1 MGIVEPGCGDM
12 LTGTEPM
19 PASDEG
25 RAPGADPQH
34 RYFYPE
40 PGAQDAAERRGG
52 GSLGSPYP
60 GGALVPAPPSR
71 FLGAY
76 AYPPRPQAAGF
87 PGAGESFPPPAGA
100 EGYPPGEGYAAPDPR
115 AGLYPGPGPREDY
128 ALPAGLEVSGKLRVA
143 LNNHLL
149 WSKFN
154 QHQTEMIITKQGR
167 RMFPFLSFTVA
178 GLEPTSQYRM
188 FVDVVL
194 VDQHHWRYQSGK
206 WVQCGKA
213 EGSMPG
219 ARTPGSCGLCFSGT
233 GRPLVGPQAPSPQ
246 CPDFKSPF
254 HSLPPLAF
262 CFALVCPLSP
272 LPFPAWSSPC
282 ALPHVPLGTGK
293 GPNHQGSVLGAACQ
307 RGELSTGN
315 RLYVHPDS
323 PNTGAHWMRQEVS
336 FGKLKLTNNKGAS
349 NNVTQMI
356 VLQSLH
362 KYQPRLH
369 IVEVNDGEPEAAC
382 NASNTHIFTF
392 QETQFIA
399 VTAYQ
404 NAEITQ
410 LKIDNNPFAKGF
422 RENFES
428 MYTSVDTSIPS
439 PPGPNCQFLG
449 GDHYSPLLPNQ
460 YPVPSRFYP
469 DLPGQAKDVVPQPY
483 WLGAPR
489 DHSYEAEF
497 RAVSMK
503 PAFLPSAPGPTM
515 PYYRGQEVLAPG
527 AGWPVAPQY
536 PPKMGPANW
545 FRPMRTLPMEP
556 GSGGSEGW
564 GPEDQGP
571 PSVWTEIAPIRP
583 ESSDSGLGEGDS
595 KRRRV
600 SPYPSSG
607 DSSSPA
613 GAPSPFDKEADSQY
627 YNYFPN

>member
-1 MGIVEPGCGDM
+1 MGILEPGCRDM
-12 LTGTEPM
+12 LTGTDPM

-25 RAPGADPQH
+25 RAPGAGSH
-34 RYFYPE
+34 NRYFYPE
-40 PGAQDAAERRGG
+40 PGAQDAADRRVGA
-52 GSLGSPYP
+52 SPGAPYA
-60 GGALVPAPPSR
+60 GGALVPAPPGR

-76 AYPPRPQAAGF
+76 AYPPRPQATGF
-87 PGAGESFPPPAGA
+87 PGAGEPFPPTPGA
-100 EGYPPGEGYAAPDPR
+100 EGYQLGDAYTAPDPR
-115 AGLYPGPGPREDY
+115 ATLYPGPREDC

-178 GLEPTSQYRM
+178 GLEPTSHYRI

-194 VDQHHWRYQSGK
+194 ADQHHWRYQSGK

-213 EGSMPG
+213 EGNMP
-219 ARTPGSCGLCFSGT
+219 
-233 GRPLVGPQAPSPQ
+233 
-246 CPDFKSPF
+246 
-254 HSLPPLAF
+254 
-262 CFALVCPLSP
+262 
-272 LPFPAWSSPC
+272 
-282 ALPHVPLGTGK
+282 
-293 GPNHQGSVLGAACQ
+293 
-307 RGELSTGN
+307 GN

-369 IVEVNDGEPEAAC
+369 IVEVSDGEPEAAC

-428 MYTSVDTSIPS
+428 MYASVDTSVLS
-439 PPGPNCQFLG
+439 PPGPNCQLLG

-460 YPVPSRFYP
+460 YPVPSCFYP
-469 DLPGQAKDVVPQPY
+469 NLPSQAKDVVPQPY

-503 PAFLPSAPGPTM
+503 PSFLPSAPGSTM
-515 PYYRGQEVLAPG
+515 SYYRSQEVLAPG
-527 AGWPVAPQY
+527 AGWPVTPQY
-536 PPKMGPANW
+536 PPKMGPTSW
-545 FRPMRTLPMEP
+545 FRSMRTLPMEP
-556 GSGGSEGW
+556 GPGASEGR
-564 GPEDQGP
+564 GPEDQGS
-571 PSVWTEIAPIRP
+571 PSLWTEITPIRP

-613 GAPSPFDKEADSQY
+613 GAPSPFDKETEGQF

>member
-1 MGIVEPGCGDM
+1 SAHDCHAGW
-12 LTGTEPM
+12 
-19 PASDEG
+19 
-25 RAPGADPQH
+25 
-34 RYFYPE
+34 
-40 PGAQDAAERRGG
+40 
-52 GSLGSPYP
+52 GS
-60 GGALVPAPPSR
+60 
-71 FLGAY
+71 FC
-76 AYPPRPQAAGF
+76 
-87 PGAGESFPPPAGA
+87 
-100 EGYPPGEGYAAPDPR
+100 
-115 AGLYPGPGPREDY
+115 GPGQAQLRDY

-178 GLEPTSQYRM
+178 GLEPTSHYRM

-213 EGSMPG
+213 EGSMP
-219 ARTPGSCGLCFSGT
+219 
-233 GRPLVGPQAPSPQ
+233 
-246 CPDFKSPF
+246 
-254 HSLPPLAF
+254 
-262 CFALVCPLSP
+262 
-272 LPFPAWSSPC
+272 
-282 ALPHVPLGTGK
+282 
-293 GPNHQGSVLGAACQ
+293 
-307 RGELSTGN
+307 GN

-428 MYTSVDTSIPS
+428 MYASVDNSIPS

-515 PYYRGQEVLAPG
+515 SYYRGQEVLAPG

-536 PPKMGPANW
+536 PPKMGPASW

-556 GSGGSEGW
+556 SPGGSEGR

-571 PSVWTEIAPIRP
+571 PLVWTEIAPIRP

-613 GAPSPFDKEADSQY
+613 GAPSPFDKETEGQF

>member
-19 PASDEG
+19 PASEEG
-25 RAPGADPQH
+25 RALGADPQG

-40 PGAQDAAERRGG
+40 PAAQDAADRRGG
-52 GSLGSPYP
+52 GSLGAPYP
-60 GGALVPAPPSR
+60 GGALVPAPPGR
-71 FLGAY
+71 FLGTY
-76 AYPPRPQAAGF
+76 AYPARPQAAGF
-87 PGAGESFPPPAGA
+87 PGAADPFPPPAGA
-100 EGYPPGEGYAAPDPR
+100 EGYQPRDGYAAPDPR
-115 AGLYPGPGPREDY
+115 TGLYAGPREDY
-128 ALPAGLEVSGKLRVA
+128 ALPGLEVSGKLRVA

-178 GLEPTSQYRM
+178 GLEPTSHYRM

-219 ARTPGSCGLCFSGT
+219 WRLWRDATGS
-233 GRPLVGPQAPSPQ
+233 
-246 CPDFKSPF
+246 
-254 HSLPPLAF
+254 
-262 CFALVCPLSP
+262 
-272 LPFPAWSSPC
+272 FPASLW
-282 ALPHVPLGTGK
+282 
-293 GPNHQGSVLGAACQ
+293 
-307 RGELSTGN
+307 GERMWAMPAPPSATHTTTLLS
-315 RLYVHPDS
+315 
-323 PNTGAHWMRQEVS
+323 
-336 FGKLKLTNNKGAS
+336 F
-349 NNVTQMI
+349 QMI

-369 IVEVNDGEPEAAC
+369 IVEVNDGEPETAC
-382 NASNTHIFTF
+382 NASNTHVFTF

-428 MYTSVDTSIPS
+428 MYASVDTSVPS
-439 PPGPNCQFLG
+439 PPGPNCQLLG

-460 YPVPSRFYP
+460 NPVPCGFYP
-469 DLPGQAKDVVPQPY
+469 DLPGMGSVWIPSY
-483 WLGAPR
+483 RLGAPR

-503 PAFLPSAPGPTM
+503 PAFLPSAPGPNLS
-515 PYYRGQEVLAPG
+515 YYRGQEVLAPG
-527 AGWPVAPQY
+527 ATWPVAPQY
-536 PPKMGPANW
+536 PPKMGPASW
-545 FRPMRTLPMEP
+545 FCPMRTLPMEP
-556 GSGGSEGW
+556 GPGTSEGR
-564 GPEDQGP
+564 GPEDQGS
-571 PSVWTEIAPIRP
+571 PSVWTEITSIRP

-613 GAPSPFDKEADSQY
+613 GAPSPFDKEAEGQF

>member
-1 MGIVEPGCGDM
+1 MTETSAGSETQRHRERLRTYIQDKHMELSQVPGRSGALGIPRPPILVTRPCFLPEIKGLSAEIPQEGARGRHAERGSLCEPGRGSA
-12 LTGTEPM
+12 
-19 PASDEG
+19 PALQT
-25 RAPGADPQH
+25 P
-34 RYFYPE
+34 
-40 PGAQDAAERRGG
+40 
-52 GSLGSPYP
+52 GSLWGYP
-60 GGALVPAPPSR
+60 LKEH
-71 FLGAY
+71 FL
-76 AYPPRPQAAGF
+76 RTTRLQAC
-87 PGAGESFPPPAGA
+87 SPPPGV
-100 EGYPPGEGYAAPDPR
+100 EGG
-115 AGLYPGPGPREDY
+115 GPREDY

-149 WSKFN
+149 WSRFS

-178 GLEPTSQYRM
+178 GLEPTSHYRM

-213 EGSMPG
+213 EGSMP
-219 ARTPGSCGLCFSGT
+219 
-233 GRPLVGPQAPSPQ
+233 
-246 CPDFKSPF
+246 
-254 HSLPPLAF
+254 
-262 CFALVCPLSP
+262 
-272 LPFPAWSSPC
+272 
-282 ALPHVPLGTGK
+282 
-293 GPNHQGSVLGAACQ
+293 
-307 RGELSTGN
+307 GN

-369 IVEVNDGEPEAAC
+369 IVEVNDGEPEAC
-382 NASNTHIFTF
+382 NASNTHVFTF

-428 MYTSVDTSIPS
+428 MYASVDTSVPS

-449 GDHYSPLLPNQ
+449 GDHYPPLLPNQ

-469 DLPGQAKDVVPQPY
+469 DLPSQAKDVVPQPY
-483 WLGAPR
+483 WLGSPR

-497 RAVSMK
+497 RAVGMK
-503 PAFLPSAPGPTM
+503 PAFLPSGPGPTM
-515 PYYRGQEVLAPG
+515 SYYRGQEVLAPG
-527 AGWPVAPQY
+527 PGWPVTPQY
-536 PPKMGPANW
+536 PPKMGPASW
-545 FRPMRTLPMEP
+545 FRSMRTLPMEP
-556 GSGGSEGW
+556 GPGASEGR
-564 GPEDQGP
+564 GLEDQGP

-613 GAPSPFDKEADSQY
+613 GAPSPFDKEAEGQFYS
-627 YNYFPN
+627 YFPN

>member
-25 RAPGADPQH
+25 QAQGADPQN

-40 PGAQDAAERRGG
+40 PGVQDAAERRAGA
-52 GSLGSPYP
+52 SLGAPYA
-60 GGALVPAPPSR
+60 GGALVPAPPGR

-76 AYPPRPQAAGF
+76 TYPPRPQAAGF
-87 PGAGESFPPPAGA
+87 PGPGEPFPPTSGA
-100 EGYPPGEGYAAPDPR
+100 EGYHQPGDGYPAPDPR
-115 AGLYPGPGPREDY
+115 AGLYPGPREDY

-178 GLEPTSQYRM
+178 GLEPTSHYRM

-219 ARTPGSCGLCFSGT
+219 
-233 GRPLVGPQAPSPQ
+233 
-246 CPDFKSPF
+246 
-254 HSLPPLAF
+254 
-262 CFALVCPLSP
+262 
-272 LPFPAWSSPC
+272 
-282 ALPHVPLGTGK
+282 
-293 GPNHQGSVLGAACQ
+293 
-307 RGELSTGN
+307 N
-315 RLYVHPDS
+315 RMYVHPDS

-349 NNVTQMI
+349 NNATQMI

-369 IVEVNDGEPEAAC
+369 IVEVNDGEPEVAC
-382 NASNTHIFTF
+382 NASNTHTFTF

-428 MYTSVDTSIPS
+428 MYASVDTSVPS
-439 PPGPNCQFLG
+439 PPGPNCQLLG

-460 YPVPSRFYP
+460 YPVPNRFYP

-503 PAFLPSAPGPTM
+503 PAFLPSAPAPTM
-515 PYYRGQEVLAPG
+515 SYYRGQEVLAPG
-527 AGWPVAPQY
+527 AGWPVPPQY
-536 PPKMGPANW
+536 PPKMGPASW

-556 GSGGSEGW
+556 GPGASEARGL
-564 GPEDQGP
+564 EDQG
-571 PSVWTEIAPIRP
+571 SASLWTEITPIRP
-583 ESSDSGLGEGDS
+583 ESGDSGLGEGDS

-613 GAPSPFDKEADSQY
+613 GAPSPFDKDTEGQF

>member
-1 MGIVEPGCGDM
+1 MGFVEPGCRAM
-12 LTGTEPM
+12 LTGTEPG
-19 PASDEG
+19 PASAEG
-25 RAPGADPQH
+25 RAPGAADPH
-34 RYFYPE
+34 GRYFYPE
-40 PGAQDAAERRGG
+40 PLPPPPPPPPPPGAQDDRRA
-52 GSLGSPYP
+52 PYA
-60 GGALVPAPPSR
+60 GGALVPAPPGR

-76 AYPPRPQAAGF
+76 AYQPRPQAPGF
-87 PGAGESFPPPAGA
+87 PGAAGEPFPQTAGA
-100 EGYPPGEGYAAPDPR
+100 DGYGAAADAYAAPDPR
-115 AGLYPGPGPREDY
+115 AGLYPGPRDDY
-128 ALPAGLEVSGKLRVA
+128 SVPAGLEVSGKLRVA

-178 GLEPTSQYRM
+178 GLEPTSHYRM

-219 ARTPGSCGLCFSGT
+219 
-233 GRPLVGPQAPSPQ
+233 
-246 CPDFKSPF
+246 
-254 HSLPPLAF
+254 
-262 CFALVCPLSP
+262 
-272 LPFPAWSSPC
+272 
-282 ALPHVPLGTGK
+282 
-293 GPNHQGSVLGAACQ
+293 
-307 RGELSTGN
+307 N

-323 PNTGAHWMRQEVS
+323 PNTGAHWMQQEVS

-369 IVEVNDGEPEAAC
+369 IVEVSEDEPEAA
-382 NASNTHIFTF
+382 ASTHIFTF

-428 MYTSVDTSIPS
+428 MYASVDTSVPS

-483 WLGAPR
+483 WLGSPR
-489 DHSYEAEF
+489 DHSYEADF
-497 RAVSMK
+497 RAVSMR
-503 PAFLPSAPGPTM
+503 PALLPSAPGPTTS
-515 PYYRGQEVLAPG
+515 YYRGQEVLAPA

-536 PPKMGPANW
+536 PPKMGPASW

-556 GSGGSEGW
+556 GACDGR
-564 GPEDQGP
+564 GPEDQGSP
-571 PSVWTEIAPIRP
+571 ALWTDITPLRP
-583 ESSDSGLGEGDS
+583 ESSDSGLGEGDC

-607 DSSSPA
+607 DSASPVT
-613 GAPSPFDKEADSQY
+613 APSPFDKEPEGQF

>member
-1 MGIVEPGCGDM
+1 MC
-12 LTGTEPM
+12 
-19 PASDEG
+19 S
-25 RAPGADPQH
+25 
-34 RYFYPE
+34 
-40 PGAQDAAERRGG
+40 
-52 GSLGSPYP
+52 
-60 GGALVPAPPSR
+60 
-71 FLGAY
+71 
-76 AYPPRPQAAGF
+76 
-87 PGAGESFPPPAGA
+87 
-100 EGYPPGEGYAAPDPR
+100 
-115 AGLYPGPGPREDY
+115 
-128 ALPAGLEVSGKLRVA
+128 
-143 LNNHLL
+143 
-149 WSKFN
+149 W
-154 QHQTEMIITKQGR
+154 

-178 GLEPTSQYRM
+178 GLEPTSHYRM

-213 EGSMPG
+213 EGSMP
-219 ARTPGSCGLCFSGT
+219 
-233 GRPLVGPQAPSPQ
+233 
-246 CPDFKSPF
+246 
-254 HSLPPLAF
+254 
-262 CFALVCPLSP
+262 
-272 LPFPAWSSPC
+272 
-282 ALPHVPLGTGK
+282 
-293 GPNHQGSVLGAACQ
+293 
-307 RGELSTGN
+307 GN

-369 IVEVNDGEPEAAC
+369 IVEVTDGEPEATC
-382 NASNTHIFTF
+382 PASNAHIFTF

-428 MYTSVDTSIPS
+428 MYASVDSSIPS
-439 PPGPNCQFLG
+439 PPGPNCQLLG
-449 GDHYSPLLPNQ
+449 GDPYSPLLSNQ
-460 YPVPSRFYP
+460 YPVPGRFYP
-469 DLPGQAKDVVPQPY
+469 DLVGQAKDVASQPY

-489 DHSYEAEF
+489 EHSYETDF

-503 PAFLPSAPGPTM
+503 PAFLPSGPGPAVS
-515 PYYRGQEVLAPG
+515 YYRGQDVLAPG

-536 PPKMGPANW
+536 PPKVGPASW

-556 GSGGSEGW
+556 GAPEGRGPDQQGS
-564 GPEDQGP
+564 
-571 PSVWTEIAPIRP
+571 PSLWTEVTPLRP
-583 ESSDSGLGEGDS
+583 ELGDSGLGEGDS

-613 GAPSPFDKEADSQY
+613 GAPSPFEKEAEGQF
-627 YNYFPN
+627 YNYFAN

>member
-19 PASDEG
+19 PGSDEG
-25 RAPGADPQH
+25 REPGADPQH

-100 EGYPPGEGYAAPDPR
+100 EGYQPGEGYAAPDPR
-115 AGLYPGPGPREDY
+115 AGLYPGPREDY

-178 GLEPTSQYRM
+178 GLEPTSHYRM

-213 EGSMPG
+213 EGSMP
-219 ARTPGSCGLCFSGT
+219 
-233 GRPLVGPQAPSPQ
+233 
-246 CPDFKSPF
+246 
-254 HSLPPLAF
+254 
-262 CFALVCPLSP
+262 
-272 LPFPAWSSPC
+272 
-282 ALPHVPLGTGK
+282 
-293 GPNHQGSVLGAACQ
+293 
-307 RGELSTGN
+307 GN

-428 MYTSVDTSIPS
+428 MYTSVDTGIPS

-469 DLPGQAKDVVPQPY
+469 DLPGQAKDVVPQAY

-515 PYYRGQEVLAPG
+515 SYYRGQEVLAPG

-536 PPKMGPANW
+536 PPKMGPASW
-545 FRPMRTLPMEP
+545 FRSMRTLPMEP
-556 GSGGSEGW
+556 GPGGSEGR

-571 PSVWTEIAPIRP
+571 PLVWTEIAPIRP

-613 GAPSPFDKEADSQY
+613 GAPSPFDKEAEGQF